1 MCSYLILDE
10 KLDTL
15 DRSGSGLRDGGGDTT
30 HWSMLLASRT
40 SCNGLRRRINATKQK
55 NCSSAW
61 IDATVDEWMDLL
73 KKSITNG
80 GIPKTASLFSAIVK
94 DLTTYQEQKKILRRE
109 WRVRNGLCFWLLF
122 CRLEGEKVLKG
133 RAQEISL
140 VALGPTNSIRPRQP
154 GQT

>member
-1 MCSYLILDE
+1 MRSLTRSMGAAAVFE
-10 KLDTL
+10 TAAETPPTEARVSKLSFL
-15 DRSGSGLRDGGGDTT
+15 Q
-30 HWSMLLASRT
+30 RT
-40 SCNGLRRRINATKQK
+40 KRTNQCHEAREAIIAL
-55 NCSSAW
+55 
-61 IDATVDEWMDLL
+61 IDAAVDGRMDLL

-80 GIPKTASLFSAIVK
+80 GNPKTASLLSAIVK
-94 DLTTYQEQKKILRRE
+94 DLTTYQKQKKILRRE

-122 CRLEGEKVLKG
+122 CKLEGEKVLKG